1 MVLGRYRRNLTTGFI
16 ANFAISASGSTVPAV
31 TQDTTVQI
39 QLKQLMQLDTV
50 L

>member
-1 MVLGRYRRNLTTGFI
+1 MVLGRYSRNLTTGFI
-16 ANFAISASGSTVPAV
+16 ANFAISASGLTVPAV